1 MTRRARPSA
10 PKISLRR
17 KQKALEDRISRL
29 GVRRDAL
36 LNGLAANHDIDR
48 VDQQLDEAR
57 RDLAELV
64 TVRRAKVR
72 AARKRVKAR
81 DDLDRHDS
89 QLKAARERSDAIAL
103 RLRMLGQRPGAHAHV
118 AAWLAWQ
125 LASVERKAS
134 LLAFAR
140 PGVEAAADR
149 ASRQRGKPIDRFS
162 MLVGRSQRLTSWH
175 LKVAEALHEAEAHA
189 LSAGRSRAGVS
200 GRAGDGDG
208 RIVVLC
214 GPDGEISEETLGAL
228 AVAGVAARPALARW
242 HKAARTK
249 AKDGRKIDPPRTFD
263 PKGVK
268 AVRKVSDGGMA
279 AIVDARRKHRSLWE
293 MYFDAAADGVGGHPG
308 FAQVVAFAS
317 ERIVAGR
324 DSVSAVCRDVLH
336 VRKNRGLE
344 LLETAIVAGLEG
356 VAPRLG
362 FGDRA
367 ERALDSGTE
376 INVQTPHSRKLS

>member
-29 GVRRDAL
+29 GARREEL
-36 LNGLAANHDIDR
+36 LNGLASNHDIDR

-81 DDLDRHDS
+81 
-89 QLKAARERSDAIAL
+89 
-103 RLRMLGQRPGAHAHV
+103 GAT
-118 AAWLAWQ
+118 
-125 LASVERKAS
+125 R
-134 LLAFAR
+134 
-140 PGVEAAADR
+140 
-149 ASRQRGKPIDRFS
+149 DRFAQFVAQS
-162 MLVGRSQRLTSWH
+162 GGLTEWH
-175 LKVAEALHEAEAHA
+175 LKVADALLESEARA
-189 LSAGRSRAGVS
+189 LGAGRSGVGVS

-228 AVAGVAARPALARW
+228 AVAGVAARSALARW
-242 HKAARTK
+242 HKAAKTR
-249 AKDGRKIDPPRTFD
+249 ASDGRKIAPPRTFD

-279 AIVDARRKHRSLWE
+279 AIVDARRESQRLWE
-293 MYFDAAADGVGGHPG
+293 ICFEAAAGAVGGHPG
-308 FAQVVAFAS
+308 FAHVVAFGA
-317 ERIVAGR
+317 EQVIRGQM
-324 DSVSAVCRDVLH
+324 SARMVVCDLLH
-336 VRKNRGLE
+336 VKKSRGLE
-344 LLETAIVAGLEG
+344 LVETAVLAGLEG

-367 ERALDSGTE
+367 ERALDSGT
-376 INVQTPHSRKLS
+376 R